1 MGALLVNQL
10 FAGLVS
16 GAILVLLALGLA
28 LIFGHLRLVNFA
40 HGAFYMLGAYAGYE
54 VWRFLGSFWPTLVLV
69 PIVVGLLGVLVER
82 TLIKRLYGR
91 SLQDLLLLTYGLS
104 FVIVELVKIR
114 YGSAGRPFNIPQTLA
129 GVYVLGDVVL
139 PYYLL
144 FTALASAMTVGLL
157 YLFLERT
164 DIGLIIRAGSKD
176 DVMVRALG
184 INFDRTRMLVFGI
197 GIGLAGLAG
206 LLTAP
211 RMGVNPEMGF
221 AVMIFALVTVVVG
234 GLGSFWGA
242 VVGGILIGL
251 IQSLTALLVPEL
263 SQLVVFILMGLVL
276 FFRPRGLLGTD

>member
-1 MGALLVNQL
+1 MGALIVNQL

-54 VWRFLGSFWPTLVLV
+54 VWRRLGSFWPALVLV
-69 PIVVGLLGVLVER
+69 PIVVGFLGVLVER
-82 TLIKRLYGR
+82 MLIKRLYGR

-104 FVIVELVKIR
+104 FVIIELVKIT
-114 YGSAGRPFNIPQTLA
+114 YGTAGRPFDIPPILIGTA
-129 GVYVLGDVVL
+129 IAGDVVF

-144 FTALASAMTVGLL
+144 FTALAAAVTVALL
-157 YLFLERT
+157 YLFIERT

-184 INFDRTRMLVFGI
+184 IDFDRTRMLVFGM
-197 GIGLAGLAG
+197 GIALAALAG

-221 AVMIFALVTVVVG
+221 SVMILALVTVVVG

-242 VVGGILIGL
+242 VAGGLLIGMV
-251 IQSLTALLVPEL
+251 QSVTALLVPQL

-276 FFRPRGLLGTD
+276 FFRPRGLLGTE

>member
-1 MGALLVNQL
+1 MGALIVNQL

-54 VWRFLGSFWPTLVLV
+54 VWRRLGSFWPALVLV
-69 PIVVGLLGVLVER
+69 PIVVGFLGVLVER

-104 FVIVELVKIR
+104 FVIIELVKII
-114 YGSAGRPFNIPQTLA
+114 YGTAGRPFDIPPILIGTA
-129 GVYVLGDVVL
+129 IAGDVVF

-144 FTALASAMTVGLL
+144 FTALAAAVTVALL

-184 INFDRTRMLVFGI
+184 IDFDRTRMLVFGM
-197 GIGLAGLAG
+197 GIALAALAG

-221 AVMIFALVTVVVG
+221 SVMILALVTVVVG

-242 VVGGILIGL
+242 VAGGLLIGMV
-251 IQSLTALLVPEL
+251 QSVTALLVPQL

-276 FFRPRGLLGTD
+276 FFRPRGLLGTE

>member
-1 MGALLVNQL
+1 MGAIIVNQL

-28 LIFGHLRLVNFA
+28 LIFGYLRLVNFA
-40 HGAFYMLGAYAGYE
+40 HGAFYMLGAYAGHE
-54 VWRFLGSFWPTLVLV
+54 VWRRLGSFWPALVLV
-69 PIVVGLLGVLVER
+69 PIVVGFLGVLVER

-104 FVIVELVKIR
+104 FVIIELVKII
-114 YGSAGRPFNIPQTLA
+114 YGTAGRPFDIPPILIGTA
-129 GVYVLGDVVL
+129 IAGDVVF

-144 FTALASAMTVGLL
+144 FTALAAAVTVALL

-184 INFDRTRMLVFGI
+184 IDFDRTRMLVFGM
-197 GIGLAGLAG
+197 GIALAALAG
-206 LLTAP
+206 LLNAP

-221 AVMIFALVTVVVG
+221 SVMILALVTVVVG

-242 VVGGILIGL
+242 VAGGLLIGMV
-251 IQSLTALLVPEL
+251 QSVTALLVPQL

-276 FFRPRGLLGTD
+276 FFRPRGLLGTE